1 MVVAKNKDDQLKTLS
16 RRALWGHITLALTL
30 GVAGGLLFSSLG
42 SPLPWMLGP
51 MIFNTIAA
59 VLNAPIRP
67 PIRVRPY
74 VIVVI
79 GVMLG
84 AGFKPEVITQARDWL
99 VSFGFLGLYLAV
111 SCVLVV
117 PFYRRF
123 GGFDLVTAFFAGMPG
138 GLNEMILIGRDYG
151 GDDAKIALAHA
162 ARIVIV
168 VSLVAVWFRLIAG
181 YDLGDRSQFGVSFS
195 EIPLRDLAVLTVC
208 GILGF
213 YLGPLL
219 RLPAPTLIGPMIV
232 SAVAHLA
239 GLASNPPPSELVVL
253 AQLILGTIIG
263 CRFVGSKARDIGH
276 ALLLSLGATII
287 MLAVT
292 VVFAVAFHG
301 LFGQTT
307 EQVLLAYSPGGL
319 AEMSLVALAMHAQV
333 AYVASHHV
341 VRITM
346 VILFAPLVFRW
357 LQRRSARG

>member
-1 MVVAKNKDDQLKTLS
+1 MVVARNQDEQRNTLS
-16 RRALWGHITLALTL
+16 RRALWGHIALALTL
-30 GVAGGLLFSSLG
+30 GCVGGLLFNALG
-42 SPLPWMLGP
+42 APLPWMLGP
-51 MIFNTIAA
+51 MIFNTVAA
-59 VLNAPIRP
+59 VLAAPIRP

-74 VIVVI
+74 VVVVI

-84 AGFKPEVITQARDWL
+84 AGFRPEVIGQAGDWL
-99 VSFGFLGLYLAV
+99 LSFAFLGIYLAA

-123 GGFDLVTAFFAGMPG
+123 GGFDQVTAYFAGMPG
-138 GLNEMILIGRDYG
+138 GLNEMILIGREYG
-151 GDDAKIALAHA
+151 GDDARIALAHA

-168 VSLVAVWFRLIAG
+168 VSLIAVWFRLIAG

-195 EIPLRDLAVLTVC
+195 EIPIQDLIVLLGC

-213 YLGPLL
+213 FLGPLL
-219 RLPAPTLIGPMIV
+219 RLPAPALIGPMLV
-232 SAVAHLA
+232 SAVAHLT

-263 CRFVGSKARDIGH
+263 CRFIGSKARDIAH

-292 VVFAVAFHG
+292 LTFALALHG
-301 LFGQTT
+301 VFGQTT

-319 AEMSLVALAMHAQV
+319 AEMSLVALAMNAEV

-357 LQRRSARG
+357 LRGRSSHR